1 MEPEIRTGAS
11 PGSLSASGAA
21 AAATETPAPVRVPN
35 AVPIR
40 IVIGLGNPG
49 ARYRGTRHN
58 IGWEALTALLEGRAT
73 RRRHFDGGELVE
85 ADLAGRPVAFLRP
98 TTYMNRSGGP
108 VRRCLAAESAAPQ
121 AALVV
126 CDDYALP
133 LGAIRTRRRGSDGG
147 HNGLASIFGA
157 LGTTEVPRMRL
168 GVGAPPP
175 GEDPAD
181 HVLAPFAAGEEE
193 RVEDLL
199 VRAAAAIGTAV
210 EEGLDAAMNR
220 FNRTPA

>member
-11 PGSLSASGAA
+11 PGPLSASGA
-21 AAATETPAPVRVPN
+21 AAATETPAPVRAPN

-49 ARYRGTRHN
+49 ARYQGTRHN
-58 IGWEALTALLEGRAT
+58 IGWEALTALLEDRPT

-108 VRRCLAAESAAPQ
+108 VRRCLAAEAAAPQ

>member
-11 PGSLSASGAA
+11 PGPLSASGA
-21 AAATETPAPVRVPN
+21 AAATETPAPVRAPN

-49 ARYRGTRHN
+49 ARYQGTRHN
-58 IGWEALTALLEGRAT
+58 IGWEALTALLEGRPT

-108 VRRCLAAESAAPQ
+108 VRRCLAAEAAAPQ